1 GLSGGNMISGDRM
14 TDLDVPRLEI
24 LKKGFPSFGE
34 AARPIDLFERD
45 RPEIFALRVKKPFGE
60 WLVLGIFNADEKAP
74 AEKVISPE
82 RLGLD
87 ASKTYVAFDFWKQKF
102 FGELRGEFAVRLE
115 PASVVL
121 LAIHERRGVPQLIS
135 THRHITQGGVELVSV
150 QWDAAT
156 TALSGVS
163 LGPSGTEHNVYLYL
177 PKSIPGYRP
186 TLSSSSTSR
195 ATRSRS

>member
-1 GLSGGNMISGDRM
+1 MG
-14 TDLDVPRLEI
+14 
-24 LKKGFPSFGE
+24 
-34 AARPIDLFERD
+34 
-45 RPEIFALRVKKPFGE
+45 IFALRVKKPFGE

-74 AEKVISPE
+74 TEKVISLE

-135 THRHITQGGVELVSV
+135 TDRHITQGGVELESV
-150 QWDAAT
+150 QWDAVT

-177 PKSIPGYRP
+177 PQKHPWVQADPFLFYDFPGY
-186 TLSSSSTSR
+186 TLKIMEENILRVRVQFDKAERVPWEVNMSKFFGR
-195 ATRSRS
+195 